1 MSQTISS
8 YRSASSS
15 TSRLRRLLRSQDQD
29 VEETT
34 TDMSHNIDNR
44 SRVRSR
50 DYSPASKKPASN
62 KSSPKP
68 SVKSK
73 KDSESPVMIFFRI
86 LFERCFTTRRKKRSR
101 GMATRKMKNN
111 NYQTSDDYEKKEGA
125 KTSRGY
131 SSIPTNEQEMF
142 SMLHSRSRA
151 RQRNSGSSRD
161 SPNHRRNNSGITLS
175 MTSSDTLPPAISI
188 SPPLLIIEP
197 IEHQSTREQQPQQ
210 ILFS

>member
-8 YRSASSS
+8 YRSSSSS
-15 TSRLRRLLRSQDQD
+15 TRLRRLLRSQDQE
-29 VEETT
+29 VEENT
-34 TDMSHNIDNR
+34 TDMSHNIENR

-50 DYSPASKKPASN
+50 DYSAASEKPASN
-62 KSSPKP
+62 KSSSKP

-73 KDSESPVMIFFRI
+73 KESESPVMVFFRI

-111 NYQTSDDYEKKEGA
+111 NYQTRDDYDKKEGA
-125 KTSRGY
+125 KMSRGY

-175 MTSSDTLPPAISI
+175 LTSSDTLPPAISF

-197 IEHQSTREQQPQQ
+197 TVHQSAGKQEQQQNV
-210 ILFS
+210 LS